1 MSSYLLQSVL
11 ALTVPPKLPFF
22 MVTPIYLFRLIN
34 ATCRDTLI
42 IEETLYEHNN
52 NLQNKQ
58 GQNNLQDFF
67 YFVHFLFSRQVPYNS

>member
-1 MSSYLLQSVL
+1 
-11 ALTVPPKLPFF
+11 

-42 IEETLYEHNN
+42 IEETLYEHND

-58 GQNNLQDFF
+58 AQNNLHDFF
-67 YFVHFLFSRQVPYNS
+67 TLFTSFFQGKYRIILEKKLLISLWSMVHINK